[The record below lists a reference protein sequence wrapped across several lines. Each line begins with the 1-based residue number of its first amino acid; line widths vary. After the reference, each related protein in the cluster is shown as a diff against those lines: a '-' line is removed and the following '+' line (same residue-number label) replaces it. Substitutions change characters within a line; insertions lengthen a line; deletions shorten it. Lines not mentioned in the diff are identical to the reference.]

1 VARDTHPTTNISTFA
16 GLDNINEGHE
26 VGWRRF
32 KEALNIDLTR
42 AGKPR
47 RRLGQTQV
55 SSSNYVSVW
64 SNGEDCLALDSTGN
78 VHQLDDSFASVATY
92 TQLVN
97 YGPHLKL
104 RATRILDNLVFSNGS
119 AIGLV
124 NASAQEES
132 AFDTSDYGDRTFDYS
147 IPPAFNDIELFA
159 GRCYYAI
166 RDYLYYS
173 VTFGYFKIRLGK
185 DYFRFPDTI
194 TMVAKVEDG
203 LFVGTLGKTYF
214 LSNRDPG
221 KAALIKVADVGVIE
235 GTKTYVEGSIIGEGE
250 STELL
255 PVWATTTG
263 FCVGL
268 PNGQVN
274 RVTQK
279 YVTLPQGSLGSAMF
293 RNENGQNHIVSI
305 IQT

>member
-1 VARDTHPTTNISTFA
+1 MARDKHPTTNISTFN
-16 GLDNINEGHE
+16 GLDNINSGQE

-55 SSSNYVSVW
+55 SSSSYISVW
-64 SNGEDCLALDSTGN
+64 SDGGDCLALDSAGT
-78 VHQLDDSFASVATY
+78 VHQLDAAFASTATY

-97 YGPHLKL
+97 YGPHFKL
-104 RATRILDNLVFSNGS
+104 RVARILDDFVFSNGTG
-119 AIGLV
+119 IGLA
-124 NASAQEES
+124 NATTQEES
-132 AFDTSDYGDRTFDYS
+132 TFDTSDFGDRTFDYS

-159 GRCYYAI
+159 GRCYYAT
-166 RDYLYYS
+166 RNYLYYS
-173 VTFGYFKIRLGK
+173 VIFGYFKIRLGK

-203 LFVGTLGKTYF
+203 LFVGTLEKTYF

-221 KAALIKVADVGVIE
+221 KAALITVADVGVIE
-235 GTKTYVEGSIIGEGE
+235 GTKTYVEGSIVGEGE

-255 PVWATTTG
+255 PVWSTTTG

-279 YVTLPQGSLGSAMF
+279 YVTLPQGGLGSAMF
-293 RNENGQNHIVSI
+293 RNENGQNHVVSI